1 MQIDLPLY
9 APNEKLFSFGWA
21 PWHPDHV
28 FPRPHWL
35 ARIESAWQQR
45 PIVWLAGVRRTGKT
59 TLARALPKVQVLDC
73 ELPSVR
79 RAVADPESFL
89 HELGEARIVLDEIHR
104 LDAPAE
110 LLKLAADHFE
120 GVRVLATGSSTL
132 LASDKFRDTL
142 TGRKHT
148 VRLTPMDHRDLAAF
162 QSTDLRRRLHRG
174 GLPPMFLATRFPEAD
189 FQEWFDSYWA
199 KDLQELFRLERR
211 TSFQKLLEL
220 TFRQSGGIFEAAQL
234 AAPCGI
240 SRPTVQ
246 TYLAVM
252 EQTLVVEVLRPFHSG
267 RSQEIVRAPKVYGF
281 DTGFICFHRGWER
294 LRDEDL
300 GLLWEHYVLGEMR
313 SVLQSRPVHYW
324 RDKARHE
331 LDFVVARD
339 PERPTVIEA
348 KWSEEAF
355 DPSALAAFRTIYPE
369 GDNLVVARDVGR
381 PHLRRFGALAVRFVG
396 IEHLAAILGPNDEAP
411 APPRPRP
418 RPGRRRGR
426 TP

>member
-1 MQIDLPLY
+1 MLP
-9 APNEKLFSFGWA
+9 G
-21 PWHPDHV
+21 V
-28 FPRPHWL
+28 FPRSHWL
-35 ARIESAWQQR
+35 ARIEEAWRER
-45 PIVWLAGVRRTGKT
+45 PIVWLAGVRRTGKS
-59 TLARALPKVQVLDC
+59 TLARALPDAEVLDC

-89 HELGEARIVLDEIHR
+89 REVGRGRIVLDEVHR

-110 LLKLAADHFE
+110 LLKLAADHFP

-142 TGRKHT
+142 TGRKRT

-162 QSTDLRRRLHRG
+162 ESTDIRRRLHRG
-174 GLPPMFLATRFPEAD
+174 GLPPMFLASRFPEAD

-211 TSFQKLLEL
+211 ASFQKLLEL

-234 AAPCGI
+234 AAPAGI

-246 TYLAVM
+246 TYLAAM
-252 EQTLVVEVLRPFHSG
+252 EQTLIVEVLRPFHSG
-267 RSQEIVRAPKVYGF
+267 RSQELVRAPKVYGF
-281 DTGFICFHRGWER
+281 DTGFVCFHRGWLR
-294 LRDEDL
+294 LRDDDL
-300 GLLWEHYVLGEMR
+300 GLLWEHYVLNELR
-313 SVLQSRPVHYW
+313 SVLQGREIHYW

-339 PERPTVIEA
+339 PERPIAIEA

-355 DPSALAAFRTIYPE
+355 DPKALLAFRALYPE
-369 GDNLVVARDVGR
+369 GDNLVVAHDVGR
-381 PHLRRFGALAVRFVG
+381 AHVRRFGGLSVRFVG
-396 IEHLAAILGPNDEAP
+396 IEHLAGLRALG
-411 APPRPRP
+411 
-418 RPGRRRGR
+418 RGD
-426 TP
+426 P